1 MPNQEFGNTNSQNI
15 TREMSPQ
22 IWWMIVLLIT
32 AVGLILYFRKENFKV
47 MGSLGPYG
55 NLYREC
61 MSACEKS
68 DPNKQLGQ
76 THGNMM
82 CAQYCDSILT
92 DIARRGGPSYPTE
105 SHVGGVEPVTVS
117 DRAYAACGDGSWGE
131 ACRKE
136 FITSEETL
144 TKCAQ
149 DCQYSPEPG
158 CVDECRKV
166 RYASSSTG
174 WSWK

>member
-1 MPNQEFGNTNSQNI
+1 MSQTWLILGALLTI
-15 TREMSPQ
+15 TL
-22 IWWMIVLLIT
+22 IVLYL
-32 AVGLILYFRKENFKV
+32 RKENFKI
-47 MGSLGPYG
+47 MGSLGPYT

-76 THGNMM
+76 THGSMM
-82 CAQYCDSILT
+82 CAQYCDSVLT
-92 DIARRGGPSYPTE
+92 DVARRGGRTDPNE
-105 SHVGGVEPVTVS
+105 CHVGGVNPVTVS
-117 DRAYAACGDGSWGE
+117 DRAYSACGDGSWGE
-131 ACRKE
+131 ACRRE
-136 FITSEETL
+136 FMTSEETL

-158 CVDECRKV
+158 CIDECRKV